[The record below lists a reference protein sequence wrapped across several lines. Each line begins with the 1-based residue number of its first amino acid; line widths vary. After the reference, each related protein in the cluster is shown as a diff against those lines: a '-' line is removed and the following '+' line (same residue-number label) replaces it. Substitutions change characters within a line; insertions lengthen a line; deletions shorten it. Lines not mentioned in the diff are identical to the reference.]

1 MVSPEIGHSYGLKM
15 GERYFRVTLMFIHE
29 SVTPPL
35 AHVIVQEHSI
45 DSFMNNTNARK
56 RHKNR
61 GEAVPC
67 ADIPLS
73 ELLDIG

>member
-29 SVTPPL
+29 S
-35 AHVIVQEHSI
+35 I
-45 DSFMNNTNARK
+45 DSFINNTNARK

-61 GEAVPC
+61 GEAIPC

-73 ELLDIG
+73 ELIDIG